1 MRYAEPKSSSL
12 RGIQPPDSFGQPVPG
27 KGTPHRGIQPPAD
40 FGRQA
45 QGRDLFPRHIQLPNA
60 VGQTGQR
67 PVPSAP
73 SEVILE
79 NSKGRLYLLQIFP
92 GVQGHGGDD
101 DKALDDVLVVL
112 IEADECHAVGDDGE
126 HEYTGRGAGDFAD
139 APAE

>member
-1 MRYAEPKSSSL
+1 MKPPRAGTSH
-12 RGIQPPDSFGQPVPG
+12 RGIQPPADFGQPAPG
-27 KGTPHRGIQPPAD
+27 KSTPHRGIQPPAD
-40 FGRQA
+40 FGQPA
-45 QGRDLFPRHIQLPNA
+45 QGRDLFPRRIQLPPNA
-60 VGQTGQR
+60 PGPTGQR

-112 IEADECHAVGDDGE
+112 IEAHECHAVGDDGE

>member
-1 MRYAEPKSSSL
+1 MRYAEPKSPS
-12 RGIQPPDSFGQPVPG
+12 
-27 KGTPHRGIQPPAD
+27 HRGIQPPAD

-45 QGRDLFPRHIQLPNA
+45 RGRDLSPRHIQLPNA
-60 VGQTGQR
+60 AGQTGQR
-67 PVPSAP
+67 PIPSAYSTAGRLRDKPYRNTPSAP

-79 NSKGRLYLLQIFP
+79 NSKARLYLLQIFP